1 MKRKKNSKTY
11 FSFNLNIFK
20 ILSIILVVIFVF
32 LIPLVV
38 KRLIKIDKIE
48 CKSQFGNCNEVIGDR
63 LQVTGNYKD
72 LKKTIEQRLKQ
83 DIQVNSYLIQ
93 YKIPS
98 TLKIELNIK
107 TARNAIY
114 SSFLNKYYLISED
127 GLVLSLGDDTN
138 LPKIKYDNLELK
150 VGNSISENQKF
161 AIEILNNMT
170 FLYSINEGQIEK
182 NSLRFKNTE
191 GVTIIFPTEGDVNL
205 LIGSLRLTISR
216 LNDEAEGIRMNEIAE
231 IDLRYKN
238 PVLRKI

>member
-20 ILSIILVVIFVF
+20 ILSIILVIIFIY
-32 LIPLVV
+32 LIPLAI
-38 KRLIKIDKIE
+38 KSLIKIDKIE
-48 CKSQFGNCNEVIGDR
+48 CKSQFGNCDERIAFSVQKI
-63 LQVTGNYKD
+63 GNYKD
-72 LKKTIEQRLKQ
+72 VNEQIEKRLNDDMQ
-83 DIQVNSYLIQ
+83 INSYLIQ

-107 TARNAIY
+107 TAKNAIY
-114 SSFLNKYYLISED
+114 SNQTNKYYLISED

-138 LPKIKYDNLELK
+138 LPIIKIDDPKLD
-150 VGNSISENQKF
+150 VGNQIKENQKF

-182 NSLRFKNTE
+182 NSLIFKNTE
-191 GVTIIFPTEGDVNL
+191 GVTIIFPTEGNVNL
-205 LIGSLRLTISR
+205 LIGSLRLIISR

-238 PVLRKI
+238 PVLRKM

>member
-20 ILSIILVVIFVF
+20 ALSIILVIFF
-32 LIPLVV
+32 IIFIPLFI
-38 KRLIKIDKIE
+38 KRLIKITKIE
-48 CKSQFGNCNEVIGDR
+48 CSTQFGNCNREYQI
-63 LQVTGNYKD
+63 GNYNFI
-72 LKKTIEQRLKQ
+72 KKQLEKELSQ
-83 DIQVNSYLIQ
+83 DIQINSYLIQ

-127 GLVLSLGDDTN
+127 GLVLSVSDDTN

-161 AIEILNNMT
+161 AIEVLNNMT
-170 FLYSINEGQIEK
+170 FLYSIDEGLIEK
-182 NSLRFKNTE
+182 NSLRFKNNE
-191 GVTIIFPTEGDVNL
+191 GVTIIFSTEGDVNL
-205 LIGSLRLTISR
+205 LIGSLRLIISR
-216 LNDEAEGIRMNEIAE
+216 LNDETEGIRMNEIGE